1 MFNVP
6 NKPKPV
12 TLRRLN
18 PLVRKRSLAAFTNS
32 EPDAEL
38 GLAALVKVKLQCTEH
53 WYARSDSRLIVEPV
67 TVHNDH
73 EYVSGWPASQV
84 IAFNN
89 DGDAAIGKSW
99 LLLQGE
105 KSITLI
111 LVNYLTY

>member
-1 MFNVP
+1 
-6 NKPKPV
+6 
-12 TLRRLN
+12 
-18 PLVRKRSLAAFTNS
+18 
-32 EPDAEL
+32 
-38 GLAALVKVKLQCTEH
+38 VK
-53 WYARSDSRLIVEPV
+53 PV